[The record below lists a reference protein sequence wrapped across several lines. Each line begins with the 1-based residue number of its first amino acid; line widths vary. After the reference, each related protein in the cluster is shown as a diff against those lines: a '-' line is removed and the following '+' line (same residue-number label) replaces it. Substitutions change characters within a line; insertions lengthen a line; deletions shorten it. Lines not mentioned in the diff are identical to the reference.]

1 MIRLTSILEGSSV
14 ASAERT
20 TKITFLGHRD
30 AEARRNLFFG
40 DVNLIVNLI
49 INRFKYYF

>member
-1 MIRLTSILEGSSV
+1 MHVLFGIGNAQEV
-14 ASAERT
+14 AH
-20 TKITFLGHRD
+20 KFHLFLGHRD
-30 AEARRNLFFG
+30 AETRRKLFFG